1 MQNLFECKVKYE
13 KIDDKSGQPKKVS
26 EAYLIDAVS
35 FTEAETRIY
44 KEMEALISGEFVVT
58 NINKANYAEIFPN
71 EDGDR
76 WYKSKIS
83 FVSMDEK
90 SGKEKKV
97 SNQILVMAND
107 VKDAFDKIHEG
118 MNGMT
123 VDFDINAIS
132 ESPILDFFPY
142 FKGELEEQGLPSH
155 LKPLSKYEKEL
166 EEDLDEEIEA
176 DTDEPDFS
184 DDEQDDLD

>member
-13 KIDDKSGQPKKVS
+13 KIDEQSGKQKKVS
-26 EAYLIDAVS
+26 ETYLIDAVS
-35 FTEAETRIY
+35 FTEAESRIY
-44 KEMEALISGEFVVT
+44 KEMEMMIRGEFVVT
-58 NINKANYAEIFPN
+58 NIRKANYTEIFDN

-76 WYKSKIS
+76 WFKSKIS
-83 FVSMDEK
+83 FASVDEN

-97 SNQILVMAND
+97 SNQLLVMAND

-142 FKGELEEQGLPSH
+142 FKEEGVNEEIPSH
-155 LKPLSKYEKEL
+155 LKPLEKEESN
-166 EEDLDEEIEA
+166 EEEVETSFE
-176 DTDEPDFS
+176 S
-184 DDEQDDLD
+184 

>member
-13 KIDDKSGQPKKVS
+13 KIDEQSGTQKKVS
-26 EAYLIDAVS
+26 ETYLIDAVS
-35 FTEAETRIY
+35 FTEAESRIY
-44 KEMEALISGEFVVT
+44 KEMEMMIRGEFVVT
-58 NINKANYAEIFPN
+58 NIRKANYTEIFDN

-76 WYKSKIS
+76 WFKSKIS
-83 FVSMDEK
+83 FASVDEN

-142 FKGELEEQGLPSH
+142 FKGDEVDEEIPSH
-155 LKPLSKYEKEL
+155 LKPLNAPDSN
-166 EEDLDEEIEA
+166 EEEVGSAFE
-176 DTDEPDFS
+176 S
-184 DDEQDDLD
+184 